1 VRSRSQFTRLHPSQ
15 RNSNNGGL
23 IKGASP
29 LLVRGRFSGPFKKN
43 NERPGR
49 FLLDTK
55 VDVFRILI
63 SPFLSFPISLSAFLH
78 RLFMVPPKGAPGDF
92 ERGRGRGRG
101 GDRGAGRGGGDRGRG
116 GGDRGRGG
124 GRGGFD
130 RGGARGGFDRGGGRG
145 GFDRGRG
152 RGGPGGPPPRGGAAF
167 RGGGPPAV
175 PRTLA
180 PAPHVRAVGVKRPG
194 HGTAG
199 RMVEIFTNHFAASLD
214 QGMIYHYDGMRLS
227 FLLGEM
233 H

>member
-1 VRSRSQFTRLHPSQ
+1 MH
-15 RNSNNGGL
+15 RNVIHSNNGGP
-23 IKGASP
+23 IKRASP
-29 LLVRGRFSGPFKKN
+29 LLLSRPFSGPFIKN
-43 NERPGR
+43 NERPGS
-49 FLLDTK
+49 FPLDTK
-55 VDVFRILI
+55 VDVFRILF
-63 SPFLSFPISLSAFLH
+63 SPLLSFPISLSAFFH

-101 GDRGAGRGGGDRGRG
+101 GDRGAGRG

-152 RGGPGGPPPRGGAAF
+152 RGGPGGPGGPRGGTPPRGGAAF

-214 QGMIYHYDGMRLS
+214 QGTIYHYDGMRLS

>member
-1 VRSRSQFTRLHPSQ
+1 MIVNGATRSLLVTVLALLKRTTISGPVDSRWIQKSTSSLRSPY
-15 RNSNNGGL
+15 
-23 IKGASP
+23 SP
-29 LLVRGRFSGPFKKN
+29 LPS
-43 NERPGR
+43 
-49 FLLDTK
+49 
-55 VDVFRILI
+55 
-63 SPFLSFPISLSAFLH
+63 FLSPTLKFFH

-101 GDRGAGRGGGDRGRG
+101 GDRGGGRG

-130 RGGARGGFDRGGGRG
+130 RGGGRGGFDHGGGRGGFDRGGGRG

-152 RGGPGGPPPRGGAAF
+152 RGGPGGPPPRGGGGAF

-180 PAPHVRAVGVKRPG
+180 PASHVRAVGVKRPG

-199 RMVEIFTNHFAASLD
+199 RMVEIFTNHFAAELN
-214 QGMIYHYDGMRLS
+214 QGMIYHYDGMPLPS
-227 FLLGEM
+227 YSEKCTE
-233 H
+233 

>member
-1 VRSRSQFTRLHPSQ
+1 
-15 RNSNNGGL
+15 
-23 IKGASP
+23 
-29 LLVRGRFSGPFKKN
+29 
-43 NERPGR
+43 
-49 FLLDTK
+49 
-55 VDVFRILI
+55 
-63 SPFLSFPISLSAFLH
+63 
-78 RLFMVPPKGAPGDF
+78 MVPPKGAPGDF

-124 GRGGFD
+124 GDRGRGGGRGFD
-130 RGGARGGFDRGGGRG
+130 RGGVRG

-152 RGGPGGPPPRGGAAF
+152 RGGPGGPRGGAAF